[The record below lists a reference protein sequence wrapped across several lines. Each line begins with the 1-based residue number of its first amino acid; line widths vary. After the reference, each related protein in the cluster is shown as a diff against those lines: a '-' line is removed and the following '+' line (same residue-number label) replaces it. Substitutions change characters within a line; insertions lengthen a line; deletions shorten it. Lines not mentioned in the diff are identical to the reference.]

1 MKIGLLT
8 YHHSMNYGAVLQTYA
23 TCRALR
29 ELGHEV
35 EIIDFRQPEKK
46 SNWSF
51 PFYFKVKAFDRFKEQ
66 FYAPCS
72 DYIDSV
78 EELREKDFDYDC
90 LMVGS
95 DQTWNPNISR
105 DKRLA
110 YFLTFGSPDCRRFS
124 FASSLGVSTWPEKY
138 AGDIPIIK
146 QALANFKAISVRE
159 TTGQRL
165 LADTF
170 GVKST
175 VVLDPTLL
183 HADYGEIID
192 IVKLKNDIICCLL
205 HRPPL
210 QLRKVRELCSAFS
223 EKGKI
228 ISTIRPVRG
237 FSYIYPPS
245 LEKWLSYIAGA
256 KFVITDSFHG
266 VAFSL
271 VFQKDFVVITP
282 DIGKNSRLKDI
293 MDTLGLSNR
302 YFYDTDEIDYNTI
315 INSKIDYNE
324 VNELLKK
331 EREKSWNFLKESL
344 S

>member
-1 MKIGLLT
+1 
-8 YHHSMNYGAVLQTYA
+8 MNYGAVLQTYA
-23 TCRALR
+23 TCRALK

-51 PFYFKVKAFDRFKEQ
+51 PFYFKVKAFNLFKQ
-66 FYAPCS
+66 KYYAPYS
-72 DYIDSV
+72 EYIDSI
-78 EELREKDFDYDC
+78 EELKKKDFSYDC

-110 YFLTFGSPDCRRFS
+110 YFLLFGKENCIRVSY
-124 FASSLGVSTWPEKY
+124 ASSLGVSSWPDKY
-138 AGDIPIIK
+138 KEDIPAIK
-146 QALANFKAISVRE
+146 EALSHFSAISVRE
-159 TTGQRL
+159 TTGKAL
-165 LADTF
+165 LANTF
-170 GVKST
+170 GINST

-183 HADYGEIID
+183 HTNYRELIGE
-192 IVKLKNDIICCLL
+192 VNLTNDVICCLL

-210 QLRKVRELCSAFS
+210 QLKKVRDLCSELG
-223 EKGKI
+223 EKGKV

-237 FSYIYPPS
+237 FSYVYPPS
-245 LEKWLSYIAGA
+245 LEKWLSYIASA

-271 VFQKDFVVITP
+271 IFQKNFVVITP

-293 MDTLGLSNR
+293 MDTLGIANR
-302 YFYDTDEIDYNTI
+302 YYYDTEEIDYNAI
-315 INSKIDYNE
+315 INSTINYNE
-324 VNELLKK
+324 VNKRLQK
-331 EREKSWNFLKESL
+331 EREKSWIFLKESL
-344 S
+344 K